1 MSKTDTKA
9 GWDISTKT
17 LILIT
22 NLFMEPEDK
31 KENAPARGRH
41 LHEIIIIS
49 KRRKREDVGYS
60 FYETDTYGVIIELSS
75 DYFKY
80 ITVKNENEEYRPG
93 DYKEDHEYYY
103 TITKGSEVEYKRKMV
118 IEIENQQNYV
128 NDQQKILDRM
138 NDWAK
143 KFDSEVSLFNKML
156 RFFKGINTD

>member
-9 GWDISTKT
+9 RRNISTKT

-41 LHEIIIIS
+41 LHEIIILS
-49 KRRKREDVGYS
+49 RRRKDESKGYS
-60 FYETDTYGVIIELSS
+60 WYDTDTYGVVIELSS

-80 ITVKNENEEYRPG
+80 ITVKNEFEKYCPS

-103 TITKGSEVEYKRKMV
+103 IIAKGSEVEYKRQQMT
-118 IEIENQQNYV
+118 EIETQQKYV
-128 NDQQKILDRM
+128 DDQQKILDRM
-138 NDWAK
+138 NEWAQ
-143 KFDSEVSLFNKML
+143 KFDREISLFNKML
-156 RFFKGINTD
+156 RFFKGN